1 VNDSLVGATF
11 SFPDQL
17 GNQKVYQVYQAPYG
31 QLDGQ
36 IGYDFL
42 GGHLGIVLSA
52 QNLTNES
59 LRTYLQWPDQP
70 FTYDNWGRR
79 YFFGVRFKN

>member
-1 VNDSLVGATF
+1 VNDSLVGSTF
-11 SFPDQL
+11 SIPDQF
-17 GNQKVYQVYQAPYG
+17 GNQKVYGVYQAAYG

-36 IGYDFL
+36 VGYDF
-42 GGHLGIVLSA
+42 GPHLGIVLSA

-59 LRTYLQWPDQP
+59 LHTYLQFPNLP

-79 YFFGVRFKN
+79 YFFGIRFKN